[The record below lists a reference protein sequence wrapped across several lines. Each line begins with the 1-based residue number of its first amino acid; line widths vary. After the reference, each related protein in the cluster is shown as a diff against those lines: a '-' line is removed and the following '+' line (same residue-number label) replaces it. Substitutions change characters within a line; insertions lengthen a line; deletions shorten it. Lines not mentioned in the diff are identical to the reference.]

1 MFKEQYWMFFGLFS
15 RVGAIVLEA
24 VDVEVGNFSKATIEW
39 NDIDPPKS

>member
-24 VDVEVGNFSKATIEW
+24 VDVEVGSFKKGTIDWE
-39 NDIDPPKS
+39 DIAPPK